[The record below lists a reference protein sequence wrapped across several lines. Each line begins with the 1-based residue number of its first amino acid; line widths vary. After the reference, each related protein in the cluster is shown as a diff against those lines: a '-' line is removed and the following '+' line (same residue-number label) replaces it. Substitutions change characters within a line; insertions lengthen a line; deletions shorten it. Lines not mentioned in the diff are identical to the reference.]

1 MVREDADQRYGTADK
16 SRVWMMQGRESERNV
31 VYNTQT
37 KEMGRG
43 WGEDRAQLL
52 KYILEKMYGRVSFNF
67 IYLLLNSFKLRGVL
81 SQLLAHLP
89 NEMLNFIHSF
99 RFCCQ
104 YLCVECTYT
113 YSTFTKYS
121 VMPCQKVY
129 RIILCRKKEKS
140 TYKTYVHK

>member
-1 MVREDADQRYGTADK
+1 
-16 SRVWMMQGRESERNV
+16 MMQGRESERNV

-81 SQLLAHLP
+81 S
-89 NEMLNFIHSF
+89 
-99 RFCCQ
+99 
-104 YLCVECTYT
+104 
-113 YSTFTKYS
+113 
-121 VMPCQKVY
+121 
-129 RIILCRKKEKS
+129 
-140 TYKTYVHK
+140 